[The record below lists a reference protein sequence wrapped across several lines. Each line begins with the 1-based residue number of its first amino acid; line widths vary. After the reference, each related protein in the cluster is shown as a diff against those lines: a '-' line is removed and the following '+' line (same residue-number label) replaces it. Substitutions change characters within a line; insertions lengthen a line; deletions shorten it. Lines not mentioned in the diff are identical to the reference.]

1 MCAIIRRN
9 RTGIGGCHAGDFE
22 MTTLA
27 PASAR
32 RRTSA
37 AHANGKRK
45 GKDERPSLKQRL
57 KREFYVWL
65 AGVLFG
71 VLLASGAL
79 GNMLNAA
86 GSWIA
91 TVRPVLGA
99 PVSAGMI
106 APFFSPEVR
115 YWERDIARW
124 AGAHNLDPNL
134 LATVMQIESCGHPS
148 IGSSAGA
155 QGLFQVMP
163 FHFSTGENMHDP
175 DTNARRGA
183 DFLAYCLDYANDDVG
198 LALACYNG
206 GPSVVGRAFDT
217 WARETQR
224 YYVWGT
230 TIYNDAKQ
238 NVSSSPSLQAW
249 LDAGGAGLCQRAN
262 TELAERS

>member
-1 MCAIIRRN
+1 
-9 RTGIGGCHAGDFE
+9 
-22 MTTLA
+22 MTTLVPASSSRRRA
-27 PASAR
+27 PAPRS
-32 RRTSA
+32 TS
-37 AHANGKRK
+37 KRK
-45 GKDERPSLKQRL
+45 GNAERPSLKQRL
-57 KREFYVWL
+57 RREFYVWM
-65 AGVLFG
+65 AGVIFG

-91 TVRPVLGA
+91 TVRPVFSA
-99 PVSAGMI
+99 PVSAGLI
-106 APFFSPEVR
+106 APFFSQEVR
-115 YWERDIARW
+115 YWERDISRW
-124 AGAHNLDPNL
+124 AGERSLDSNL

-163 FHFSTGENMHDP
+163 FHFSTGEDMHDP

-183 DFLAYCLDYANDDVG
+183 DFLAYCLDYANGDVG

-217 WARETQR
+217 WPAETQR

-230 TIYNDAKQ
+230 TIYRDAQ
-238 NVSSSPSLQAW
+238 QGISSSPSLQAW
-249 LDAGGAGLCQRAN
+249 LDAGGVGLCHRAN
-262 TELAERS
+262 DALAARS